1 MCSCSSLSPDR
12 SSAALR
18 LSEIV
23 RSAMR
28 TGLNA
33 RLSSIGIREIAGVG
47 QARAVLAVGE
57 ARPFSL
63 RERRAADR
71 RLALLRFVHPVVAQ
85 HDADI
90 ASRFPIGDRFH
101 IEQRIVIIATL
112 GLPARDRPGAVI
124 GSALCEERVCLYV

>member
-71 RLALLRFVHPVVAQ
+71 RLALLRFVHPVVAP
-85 HDADI
+85 HDAAI
-90 ASRFPIGDRFH
+90 AER
-101 IEQRIVIIATL
+101 L
-112 GLPARDRPGAVI
+112 ARTRGV
-124 GSALCEERVCLYV
+124 

>member
-1 MCSCSSLSPDR
+1 
-12 SSAALR
+12 
-18 LSEIV
+18 
-23 RSAMR
+23 MR

-90 ASRFPIGDRFH
+90 AARFPIGDRFH
-101 IEQRIVIIATL
+101 IEQRIVIIANL
-112 GLPARDRPGAVI
+112 GLPARDRRR
-124 GSALCEERVCLYV
+124 SEEHTSELQSLMRTSYAFFCLKQKTT